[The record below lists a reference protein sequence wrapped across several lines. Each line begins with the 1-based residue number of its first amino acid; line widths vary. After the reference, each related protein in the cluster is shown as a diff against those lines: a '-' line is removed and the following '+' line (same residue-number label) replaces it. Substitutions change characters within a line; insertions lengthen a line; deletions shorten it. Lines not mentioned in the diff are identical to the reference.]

1 MKKVATL
8 LAFSTVLAYGSVAR
22 AADLPEAPAVY
33 DWTGFYLGGN
43 IGYGFGGDDK
53 VGLDSNLGT
62 AADIN
67 DIDKLQLSGIFG
79 GGQIGYDWQAGSFV
93 IGSVA
98 DIEASGVK
106 DSFSDNFSFKGAD
119 LTVDA
124 KDNIDVWGTVRGKLG
139 WAFDRILIYGTGGLA
154 WADINYK
161 TKGLNHDTGFT
172 FSGSDN
178 GVRAGWT
185 AGGGLAWA
193 IDDQW
198 SIGAEYL

>member
-1 MKKVATL
+1 MIRKMLGVA
-8 LAFSTVLAYGSVAR
+8 VLALVAGGLGMFGITLAGR
-22 AADLPEAPAVY
+22 ALHV
-33 DWTGFYLGGN
+33 
-43 IGYGFGGDDK
+43 
-53 VGLDSNLGT
+53 
-62 AADIN
+62 
-67 DIDKLQLSGIFG
+67 
-79 GGQIGYDWQAGSFV
+79 GSF
-93 IGSVA
+93 S
-98 DIEASGVK
+98 
-106 DSFSDNFSFKGAD
+106 SDNFSVKGAD

-178 GVRAGWT
+178 GVRVGWT

-198 SIGAEYL
+198 SIGAEYLYVNFGKYDVKGKVRDAGGALTGEVLATDATPEFHSVKGFLNFKF